1 MIYKNRDIEA
11 VINERGVN
19 LGNIDVVFY
28 TKDIN
33 TTSFR
38 LFLKEK
44 IEYAN
49 ETFYDVFDLRNKGLT
64 PYIDLMMEDGS
75 IFTREPMEIVE
86 ADAGLIQYN
95 IPSDILLHVG
105 KVEASVYL
113 LSDTNKEDEG
123 VEVAQFYFY
132 IDDDGLTSRV
142 RRVVNTH
149 IVDEAVSRVLSQDAQ
164 KLLDSRYKTN
174 LENSLRSYLFE
185 NADRFKGPKGDE
197 GDVGERGPKGDKGDI
212 GPQGFRGS
220 DGMNGTK
227 GETGPRGPIGPTGP
241 KGDTGE
247 QGPIGPKGD
256 KGANGVDGEIGPAGP
271 TGPMGPKGDKG
282 EKGEVGDVG
291 PQGPRG
297 ADGVIKF
304 DNLTETQKADLR
316 SGANYDLAKNIS
328 DLEIKM
334 KAIDGN
340 FFRLPVYT
348 PKDFDLIDYPLK
360 NKIFTNGRGQ
370 FFVDYDVSVNKL
382 RGGKTYYI
390 NYILGSDDNDGT
402 TKEKAFKSIN
412 YAISKVQDND
422 TIILCEGTHFRSG
435 GLLFPKPSSK
445 SINIIGENS
454 NVNVVWADEPNWQKT
469 SNMNNVYETSRS
481 NVADVIDI
489 KNKQSLK
496 KVNSISEVDFTN
508 SSWYTDNTKVY
519 VNCGFV
525 PDELIAPI
533 LKGSSIQ
540 FNNIPTDLYIENVN
554 FIGGNNVL
562 QIDLVQNNNLYLKN
576 VSLSFGNY
584 LYNGLT
590 VTGGK
595 NVIVQNCQAYNNG
608 YDGFNY
614 HVGKDQSL
622 PLITEINC
630 MAFENGSDKGTSGTK
645 SNNGTTTHDGITSI
659 RVNGVYARNDGGNV
673 ADVNEGTKSWNIGC
687 SAFESYQGK
696 DFQTASGSYMW
707 LEDCIAYGSEYSINS
722 YNENS
727 VIYTRSGNFKNKLIM
742 GKEIKY

>member
-1 MIYKNRDIEA
+1 MLQKMTDVSTN
-11 VINERGVN
+11 INVSTAEKGFIGAN
-19 LGNIDVVFY
+19 FY
-28 TKDIN
+28 TEDDGSAYIRITIKDN
-33 TTSFR
+33 NQVLDFNKTDMLPR
-38 LFLKEK
+38 L
-44 IEYAN
+44 
-49 ETFYDVFDLRNKGLT
+49 DLFCS
-64 PYIDLMMEDGS
+64 DGS
-75 IFTREPMEIVE
+75 IFTNEPLDILIPDKGV
-86 ADAGLIQYN
+86 IQYKV
-95 IPSDILLHVG
+95 SDNVIAHPGRMDAKLFLANENDSIHV
-105 KVEASVYL
+105 A
-113 LSDTNKEDEG
+113 N
-123 VEVAQFYFY
+123 FYFT
-132 IDDDGLTSRV
+132 IT
-142 RRVVNTH
+142 
-149 IVDEAVSRVLSQDAQ
+149 
-164 KLLDSRYKTN
+164 DS
-174 LENSLRSYLFE
+174 
-185 NADRFKGPKGDE
+185 
-197 GDVGERGPKGDKGDI
+197 
-212 GPQGFRGS
+212 
-220 DGMNGTK
+220 GMT
-227 GETGPRGPIGPTGP
+227 GPIGKEIHVGSLQSLVRNVMKENAIGLLDDSFKSKLETDLQTYVTENPDLFKGEKGEQGIQGIQGP
-241 KGDTGE
+241 PGKDGE
-247 QGPIGPKGD
+247 QGPQGIQGVPGKDGKD
-256 KGANGVDGEIGPAGP
+256 GINGIDGKNGLDGIDGVDGLNGEKGEKGDPFTYNDFTP
-271 TGPMGPKGDKG
+271 SQLETLKGPKGDKG
-282 EKGEVGDVG
+282 EKGEIGDVG

-454 NVNVVWADEPNWQKT
+454 NVNVVWADEPDWQKT
-469 SNMNNVYETSRS
+469 SNMNNVYETVRS

-496 KVNSISEVDFTN
+496 KVNSISEVDSTD

-525 PDELIAPI
+525 PDELIVPI

-540 FNNIPTDLYIENVN
+540 IDNIPTDLYIENVN

-562 QIDLVQNNNLYLKN
+562 QIDLVQSNNLYLKN

-584 LYNGLT
+584 SYNGLT

-614 HVGKDQSL
+614 HVGKDKSL

-630 MAFENGSDKGTSGTK
+630 TAFENGSDKGTSGTK